1 MQFNKGDRVSVR
13 ESIEWIEAGEIGT
26 VVRCDGGAV
35 QVALDSARQVPW
47 WVSLSEIEKVE
58 EAKPTDSI
66 QVDNVVN
73 HPPHYTGF
81 SNGAEVIDIT
91 ENLPFNRGSAIKYLA
106 RAGKKNPDREL
117 EDLKKALWFVAR
129 EIERLEKS
137 EKKEEK

>member
-1 MQFNKGDRVSVR
+1 MQFNNGDRVR
-13 ESIEWIEAGEIGT
+13 TKARHFPGT
-26 VVRCDGGAV
+26 VQGFLGSRVL
-35 QVALDSARQVPW
+35 VAFDDSPGRV
-47 WVSLSEIEKVE
+47 VECSVNKIEKIE
-58 EAKPTDSI
+58 ESRPTDSI
-66 QVDNVVN
+66 QVDNIVN

-91 ENLPFNRGSAIKYLA
+91 ENLPFNRGNAIKYLA